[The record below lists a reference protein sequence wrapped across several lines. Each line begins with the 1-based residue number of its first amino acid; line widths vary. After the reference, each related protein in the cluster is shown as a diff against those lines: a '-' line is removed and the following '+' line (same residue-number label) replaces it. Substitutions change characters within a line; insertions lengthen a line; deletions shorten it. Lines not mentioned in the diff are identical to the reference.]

1 MKTFIFLV
9 AIAGFVGCQSQTVQK
24 SGSAIATVTQP
35 SHDHGGGHSDHA
47 KSEHDGHKMEK
58 SLTLL
63 ISPHEVVAGKPT
75 NFTLMVHDDKGNML
89 KDFEATH
96 EKLVHLIFIDKL
108 MATFYHI
115 HPEVAPDGKMTVT
128 HAFATGGD
136 FYVYADVK
144 PRGKET
150 ETVRSTL
157 MVKGES
163 PSPASLASTVPDTV
177 KGDGWSANVSVTPV
191 RVGEST
197 VMFEFKDG
205 EAKPLSDLQPYL
217 GAMGHLVVVNVKDGD
232 YAHAHPDAKS
242 SAPGEVR
249 FMVHFAKPGI
259 YKGWGQFKRGEKVF
273 DVPFVAEIK

>member
-1 MKTFIFLV
+1 MKAYIFLV

-24 SGSAIATVTQP
+24 SGSATATVAQP
-35 SHDHGGGHSDHA
+35 PHEHGGGHGDHA
-47 KSEHDGHKMEK
+47 KSEHDGHKMDK

-63 ISPHEVVAGKPT
+63 ISPQEVVAGKPT
-75 NFTLMVHDDKGNML
+75 NFTLMVHDAKGNML

-128 HAFATGGD
+128 HTFATGGD

-163 PSPASLASTVPDTV
+163 PSPASLVSSVPGEV
-177 KGDGWSANVSVTPV
+177 KGDRWSANVSVTPV

-217 GAMGHLVVVNVKDGD
+217 GAMGHLVVVNVRDGD
-232 YAHAHPDAKS
+232 YAHAHPDEKP
-242 SAPGEVR
+242 SAPGVVR
-249 FMVHFAKPGI
+249 FMVHFAKPGT
-259 YKGWGQFKRGEKVF
+259 YKGWGQFKRGGKVF
-273 DVPFVAEIK
+273 DVPFVVEIK